1 MASSIMSDRRSPK
14 PRPPGRGDESARPSG
29 PENVEV
35 KIDEPGGLST
45 KGRWPVPWAF
55 ALILAVLILA
65 HATSAVHVPWFGWAG
80 ILVAAL
86 WLDLI
91 DVRIGRRRR

>member
-1 MASSIMSDRRSPK
+1 MDGLGRDRLTAGDPT
-14 PRPPGRGDESARPSG
+14 PPSTNDLARPSG
-29 PENVEV
+29 PADYKVT
-35 KIDEPGGLST
+35 ID
-45 KGRWPVPWAF
+45 WPVPLAF
-55 ALILAVLILA
+55 ALILVILILA